1 MGLFVSCREA
11 CWLYRV
17 VTGGPLAHFLF
28 LKVAVVRKA
37 SDKLYEIITPVVEA
51 LGYELVGI
59 EYISQGKHSV
69 LRLYIDSEKGIVVDD
84 CAEVSHQVSGVLDVE
99 DPVKGVYHLEVSSP
113 GLDRPLFNEEHYER
127 FAGHQ
132 AKIQLTAPLNGR
144 RKFQGVLLGLKA
156 GGVAIVVD
164 DTEYLLPFAS
174 IDKANLVP
182 EF

>member
-1 MGLFVSCREA
+1 MGFFISRKKRYGFCRF
-11 CWLYRV
+11 CQ
-17 VTGGPLAHFLF
+17 GGPLAHFLF
-28 LKVAVVRKA
+28 VRIVLVRKA
-37 SDKLYEIITPVVEA
+37 SEKLYEIITPVVEA

-69 LRLYIDSEKGIVVDD
+69 LRLYIDSDKGIVVDD

-99 DPVKGVYHLEVSSP
+99 EPIKGGYHLEVSSP
-113 GLDRPLFNEEHYER
+113 GLDRPLFDEKHYER

-132 AKIQLTAPLNGR
+132 AKIQLTAPLDGR
-144 RKFQGVLLGLKA
+144 RKFQGVLLGLKE
-156 GGVAIVVD
+156 GKVAVNVEGD
-164 DTEYLLPFAS
+164 EYLLPFAS